1 MYRGQIA
8 NLYLCVCPVALPAR
22 MGAVTEDLVRRRAEH
37 NDKEI
42 FSLEELSL
50 HQCDVERIQH
60 LDRWCRHLR
69 ILYLQSN
76 LIEKIGGY
84 VAWFVGESV
93 AKVFVSKYRSVSDI
107 FV

>member
-1 MYRGQIA
+1 MF
-8 NLYLCVCPVALPAR
+8 PVVPVSASDVDGPAWW
-22 MGAVTEDLVRRRAEH
+22 AVTEELVRKRAEH
-37 NDKEI
+37 NEKEI

-76 LIEKIGGY
+76 LIEKIGEC
-84 VAWFVGESV
+84 ESRRIPRCTV
-93 AKVFVSKYRSVSDI
+93 CVLSACSRRDKK
-107 FV
+107 

>member
-1 MYRGQIA
+1 MT
-8 NLYLCVCPVALPAR
+8 YLLEPVRTITLSGRLA
-22 MGAVTEDLVRRRAEH
+22 AVTEELVRRRAEH

-69 ILYLQSN
+69 ILYLQAN
-76 LIEKIGGY
+76 LIEKIGGC

-93 AKVFVSKYRSVSDI
+93 AEMLVGKFCSPNVFFS
-107 FV
+107 

>member
-1 MYRGQIA
+1 MHAFYIIA
-8 NLYLCVCPVALPAR
+8 YLYLSVCTIALSAG
-22 MGAVTEDLVRRRAEH
+22 MVAVTEDLVRRRAEH

-76 LIEKIGGY
+76 LIEKIG
-84 VAWFVGESV
+84 VVWFVGESV
-93 AKVFVSKYRSVSDI
+93 AQMFIGIHCSPM
-107 FV
+107 FF